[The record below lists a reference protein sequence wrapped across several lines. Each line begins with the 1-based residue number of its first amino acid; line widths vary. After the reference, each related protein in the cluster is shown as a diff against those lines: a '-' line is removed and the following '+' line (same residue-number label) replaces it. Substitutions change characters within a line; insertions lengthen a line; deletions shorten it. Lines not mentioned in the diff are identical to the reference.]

1 MAIRQSLSIQRCIVG
16 SFAAFI
22 IMAMTGCGGCGG
34 GSADA
39 VVVPPDVLEAQRL
52 TEEARVSLA
61 SLLADPSAINV
72 GSLDPVADKFK
83 TATEKDA
90 ANKKA
95 KLGYLLAASSLEAQR
110 LLDYLP
116 AADRTGD
123 VQAHPAQ
130 VLLRHAQGLR
140 LGWAD
145 GKVWRGTPEDGAP
158 IRSLTTVSKL
168 WVMMQA
174 SGANGQTITDFLNDV
189 YGKLSALDQALTAS
203 PNLATDSEPMI
214 FVIGGV
220 PRKFGAVE
228 LAVFSSLLK
237 VTLAELELSLGYDFT
252 GTADLSQS
260 LFKLIGVD
268 ETTDGNAHIDAK
280 VYLPP
285 APFGTL
291 SDSGRIRLQKFATQ
305 GASAADDVLEA
316 LAKQEARTDHGG
328 WFAKPP
334 ESFSTSYSSLRS
346 DSELFKAVLTEP
358 VSLVVEPSGMG
369 SRYTGTMNTPLFL
382 NSGAPSDLRSILPRW
397 NRRYFGGLPG
407 EEVRPGDG
415 LVSVVG
421 LDFGGLLN
429 PKQSS
434 WMKEN
439 PPVARGEAISNAL
452 NICLD
457 PIGRGW
463 DEVPFQIKWV
473 YSRK

>member
-34 GSADA
+34 GSSDA

-61 SLLADPSAINV
+61 RLLADPSAVNV

-95 KLGYLLAASSLEAQR
+95 KLGYLLAASSREAQR
-110 LLDYLP
+110 LIDCLP
-116 AADRTGD
+116 AQDRVAD
-123 VQAHPAQ
+123 VQAHPAK
-130 VLLRHAQGLR
+130 VLLRHAEGLR

-158 IRSLTTVSKL
+158 LRSMTTVSKL

-174 SGANGQTITDFLNDV
+174 SGANGLTITDFLKDV

-203 PNLATDSEPMI
+203 PNLATDSDPMI

-220 PRKFGAVE
+220 PQKFGAVE
-228 LAVFSSLLK
+228 LAAFSALLK
-237 VTLAELELSLGYDFT
+237 ATIAELDLSLAYDFT

-260 LFKLIGVD
+260 LFRLIGVD
-268 ETTDGNAHIDAK
+268 ETTDGNAHVKAS

-285 APFGTL
+285 APYGTL
-291 SDSGRIRLQKFATQ
+291 SASGRLRLQNFGTQ
-305 GASAADDVLEA
+305 GALTADAAIDA
-316 LAKQEARTDHGG
+316 FTKQEARTEHAG
-328 WFAKPP
+328 WFSLPP
-334 ESFSTSYSSLRS
+334 ESFSSSYQALKT
-346 DSELFKAVLTEP
+346 DAALFKAVLTEP
-358 VSLVVEPSGMG
+358 VNLMVGTDGMG
-369 SRYTGTMNTPLFL
+369 ANYEGTLDVPKFL
-382 NSGAPSDLRSILPRW
+382 NSGAPSDLRSFLPQW
-397 NRRYFGGLPG
+397 NYSYFGGLP
-407 EEVRPGDG
+407 EQDVRSGDG
-415 LVSVVG
+415 LVTVVG

-429 PKQSS
+429 PKHGG
-434 WMKEN
+434 WLKES
-439 PPVARGEAISNAL
+439 PPIARGDAIVNAL

-463 DEVPFQIKWV
+463 DEVPYHAAWV
-473 YSRK
+473 FTRK